1 MRLTLVIKST
11 LIFLNEIDSSYQ
23 IHLPKENVRTKKK
36 KKKKENVRT
45 ADPDLHVGPKYAFEF
60 ATRRHCI
67 KVKYVI
73 SFYKKMKISI
83 CVKAKPSSRKLTVV
97 AAR

>member
-23 IHLPKENVRTKKK
+23 IHLPNENVRTKKNK
-36 KKKKENVRT
+36 KKKNVRT

-83 CVKAKPSSRKLTVV
+83 CVKAKPSSRKLIVV

>member
-1 MRLTLVIKST
+1 MRLTLVFKST

-23 IHLPKENVRTKKK
+23 IHLPKENVRT
-36 KKKKENVRT
+36 
-45 ADPDLHVGPKYAFEF
+45 ADPDLHVGPKFALEF

-83 CVKAKPSSRKLTVV
+83 CVKAKPSSRKLIVV